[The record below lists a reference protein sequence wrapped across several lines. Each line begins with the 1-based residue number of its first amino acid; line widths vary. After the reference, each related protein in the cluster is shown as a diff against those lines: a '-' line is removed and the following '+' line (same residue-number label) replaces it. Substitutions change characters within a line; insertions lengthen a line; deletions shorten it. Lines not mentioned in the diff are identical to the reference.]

1 MKKKIHTVR
10 AVPKKNM
17 IERDKIDFPNKKK
30 KRITCIG
37 TGTSIQCGGVK
48 LV

>member
-17 IERDKIDFPNKKK
+17 IERGKIDFPNKKK
-30 KRITCIG
+30 AYSEIL
-37 TGTSIQCGGVK
+37 SVK
-48 LV
+48 HKKGF

>member
-30 KRITCIG
+30 KG
-37 TGTSIQCGGVK
+37 LPV
-48 LV
+48 LVQAPQYNVAGLS